1 MAAIQIDWNPSPRTL
16 RQFGAIGIGAFSLF
30 AVLAHYRLAAFAF
43 LPDGAIRPTVWV
55 LAGLAAYCAVA
66 APAAPRALRPLYMLL
81 SAIGYPIGFVISIAI
96 FASVYYLVVTPI
108 GLVFKLIGRDAMNR
122 TFDPNAETYWVPRRP
137 PANMKRYFRQF

>member
-1 MAAIQIDWNPSPRTL
+1 
-16 RQFGAIGIGAFSLF
+16 
-30 AVLAHYRLAAFAF
+30 
-43 LPDGAIRPTVWV
+43 
-55 LAGLAAYCAVA
+55 
-66 APAAPRALRPLYMLL
+66 MLL

-122 TFDPNAETYWVPRRP
+122 TFDPSAETYWVPRRP